1 MNRPTEQR
9 YPSGPATVGEQK
21 PGGKRNIQ
29 PYYKAV
35 TIHPQNA
42 AQRPGRLIEDELL
55 SAADPQQKLIELVQQ
70 RYSITRDEADQQ
82 VKSFIQSCKG

>member
-1 MNRPTEQR
+1 MNKPTEQR
-9 YPSGPATVGEQK
+9 YPSGPSTVGAQQ

-29 PYYKAV
+29 SYYKAV

-42 AQRPGRLIEDELL
+42 EQRPSRLIEDELL
-55 SAADPQQKLIELVQQ
+55 NAADPQQKFIELVQQ

-82 VKSFIQSCKG
+82 VKDFIQSCKG

>member
-1 MNRPTEQR
+1 MNKPTEQR
-9 YPSGPATVGEQK
+9 YPSGPATVGEQQ
-21 PGGKRNIQ
+21 PGAKRNIQ
-29 PYYKAV
+29 SYYKAV

-42 AQRPGRLIEDELL
+42 AQRPGRLIEDELR

-82 VKSFIQSCKG
+82 VKDFIQSCKG